1 MSFELEL
8 FDSGL
13 VQKRV
18 ISEVLKMNEETEKYG
33 LTLTEQQAAALVKTR
48 SDSLEN
54 TGRIEFSG
62 GVIDKLILAF
72 CDSPY
77 ITQQNY
83 EDSLHELVD
92 IFYSFKNETL
102 DRISDNYLIA
112 FMQKSFNGTCCG
124 SLELLSG
131 RELPALARKL
141 NCIHVKD
148 LSEEIDDE
156 Y

>member
-8 FDSGL
+8 FNSRL
-13 VQKRV
+13 IQKQA
-18 ISEVLKMNEETEKYG
+18 ISEVLKMNDETAKYG
-33 LTLTEQQAAALVKTR
+33 LTLTEQQAVDLVKTR
-48 SDSLEN
+48 SDSLKN
-54 TGRIEFSG
+54 AGRIEFSG

-77 ITQQNY
+77 ITQENY
-83 EDSLHELVD
+83 EDSLHELMD

-102 DRISDNYLIA
+102 DRISDKHLIS

-124 SLELLSG
+124 SLELLSE

-141 NCIHVKD
+141 NCIHVKE

>member
-1 MSFELEL
+1 LSFELEL
-8 FDSGL
+8 FNSSL
-13 VQKRV
+13 IQKQA
-18 ISEVLKMNEETEKYG
+18 ISEVLKMNDETAKYG
-33 LTLTEQQAAALVKTR
+33 LALTEKQAVALVKTR
-48 SDSLEN
+48 SDSLKN
-54 TGRIEFSG
+54 AGRVEFSG

-102 DRISDNYLIA
+102 DMINDNYLIA
-112 FMQKSFNGTCCG
+112 FMKNSFNGTCCG

-141 NCIHVKD
+141 NSIHLKD
-148 LSEEIDDE
+148 YRRE
-156 Y
+156 

>member
-1 MSFELEL
+1 LSFELEL
-8 FDSGL
+8 FNSSL
-13 VQKRV
+13 IQKQA
-18 ISEVLKMNEETEKYG
+18 ISEVLKMNEETAKYG
-33 LTLTEQQAAALVKTR
+33 LILTEQQAVALVKTR
-48 SDSLEN
+48 SDSLKN

-83 EDSLHELVD
+83 EDTLHELVD

-102 DRISDNYLIA
+102 DMISDNDLIA

-131 RELPALARKL
+131 RELPELARKL
-141 NCIHVKD
+141 NCIHMKD
-148 LSEEIDDE
+148 FKEELDDE

>member
-1 MSFELEL
+1 MGFELEL
-8 FDSGL
+8 FMNSL
-13 VQKRV
+13 IKEQT
-18 ISEVLKMNEETEKYG
+18 ISEILKMNEETTKYG
-33 LTLTEQQAAALVKTR
+33 LTLTEQQAVALVNTK
-48 SDSLEN
+48 SDALKN
-54 TGRIEFSG
+54 VGRIEFSG

-83 EDSLHELVD
+83 EDSLHALVD

-112 FMQKSFNGTCCG
+112 FMKKSFNGICFG
-124 SLELLSG
+124 SLELLSE
-131 RELPALARKL
+131 RELPALVHKL
-141 NCIHVKD
+141 NRIHVQD
-148 LSEEIDDE
+148 LTEEIDDE

>member
-1 MSFELEL
+1 MSFEIEL
-8 FDSGL
+8 FNSSL
-13 VQKRV
+13 IQKQA
-18 ISEVLKMNEETEKYG
+18 INEVLKMNEETAKYG
-33 LTLTEQQAAALVKTR
+33 LTLTEQQAVDLVKTR
-48 SDSLEN
+48 SDSLKN
-54 TGRIEFSG
+54 AGRIEFSG

-102 DRISDNYLIA
+102 DRVSDNYLIA
-112 FMQKSFNGTCCG
+112 FMQKSFNGNCCG

-131 RELPALARKL
+131 RELPALAHRL
-141 NCIHVKD
+141 NCTHMKGFM
-148 LSEEIDDE
+148 EEIDDE

>member
-8 FDSGL
+8 FNSGL
-13 VQKRV
+13 IQKQA
-18 ISEVLKMNEETEKYG
+18 ISEILKMNEKTAKYG
-33 LTLTEQQAAALVKTR
+33 IVLTEQQAAALVKTR
-48 SDSLEN
+48 SDSLKN
-54 TGRIEFSG
+54 AGRIEFNG

-77 ITQQNY
+77 ITQQNF

-102 DRISDNYLIA
+102 DRISDNHLISL
-112 FMQKSFNGTCCG
+112 MQKSFNGTCCG

-148 LSEEIDDE
+148 LTEEIDDE

>member
-1 MSFELEL
+1 
-8 FDSGL
+8 
-13 VQKRV
+13 
-18 ISEVLKMNEETEKYG
+18 MNEETAKYG
-33 LTLTEQQAAALVKTR
+33 LTLTEQQAVALVNTR
-48 SDSLEN
+48 SDSLKS

-112 FMQKSFNGTCCG
+112 FMQRSFNGTCCG
-124 SLELLSG
+124 SLDLLSG
-131 RELPALARKL
+131 RELPELAHKL
-141 NCIHVKD
+141 NCIYVKD
-148 LSEEIDDE
+148 LTEEIDGG